1 MKLEIT
7 VTEVK
12 EIFKSLHEHPEQ
24 LFEMMRSDIQ
34 QAVAAYLDAVMRT
47 ELTDCLGR
55 ERYQRTGAPSTT
67 AMVLTLDA
75 SRSRESAMWGFW
87 CLGIAGETS
96 SPGCCLDTAAT
107 SMRSAGT

>member
-12 EIFKSLHEHPEQ
+12 EIFKSLHDRPEQ
-24 LFEMMRSDIQ
+24 FFEMMRLDIQ
-34 QAVAAYLDAVMRT
+34 QAVTAYLDTVMRA
-47 ELTDCLGR
+47 ELTDWLGR
-55 ERYQRTGAPSTT
+55 ERYQRREALPTT

-75 SRSRESAMWGFW
+75 SRSRGSAMWGFW
-87 CLGIAGETS
+87 CRGIAGESS